1 MASHVKKGD
10 KVVVLAGDDKGKT
23 GEVLRMYPDKKKV
36 LVQGVNMVT
45 KNLRKT
51 QQNPQGGQIKK
62 EMPIHMSNVLPV
74 DPSTGQATRVT
85 FKVNEDGSKE
95 RVAKKS
101 GESLGVVTHAK

>member
-1 MASHVKKGD
+1 MAKHVKKGD
-10 KVVVLAGDDKGKT
+10 MVKILAGDDKGKT
-23 GEVLRMYPDKKKV
+23 GAVLRMYPDRNKV